1 MVQAK
6 YVQAGETLD
15 YVNAGEETIPEG
27 TIVTLEGRVGVTG
40 CPIPPGGAGSL
51 HMGGVFEI
59 ANTSTAAVGMGQAL
73 YFDGE
78 GMTTADGNGK
88 TGAEKTVYPAAGYA
102 AAPAEAGA
110 ETILV
115 KLCG

>member
-6 YVQAGETLD
+6 YVQAGEALD

-27 TIVTLEGRVGVTG
+27 SVVALEGRVGVTG
-40 CPIPPGGAGSL
+40 GPIPPGGTGSL

-59 ANTSTAAVGMGQAL
+59 ANKAAAAVKMGQAL

-78 GMTTADGNGK
+78 GATDAANNGK
-88 TGAEKTVYPAAGYA
+88 TGAEKAAWPSAGYA
-102 AAPAEAGA
+102 AAPAEEGA
-110 ETILV
+110 ETVLV
-115 KLCG
+115 KLYG